1 MTSIVSLST
10 PLPKNKNNIPSFSS
24 SPTAIKISDG
34 SPCQIIRKDDIC
46 YLIKAD
52 NGKEEFVFEDE
63 IKIIESPS
71 QSSNIQ
77 SPASIS
83 DYNDNNDNNNNNN
96 TTNNKNSNNNNTNN
110 TTTNK

>member
-71 QSSNIQ
+71 QSSNLQ
-77 SPASIS
+77 SLMLGLAMKSLSFVIL
-83 DYNDNNDNNNNNN
+83 N
-96 TTNNKNSNNNNTNN
+96 TQICFLIHIPNII
-110 TTTNK
+110 

>member
-52 NGKEEFVFEDE
+52 NFLH
-63 IKIIESPS
+63 ILNYLI
-71 QSSNIQ
+71 
-77 SPASIS
+77 
-83 DYNDNNDNNNNNN
+83 
-96 TTNNKNSNNNNTNN
+96 
-110 TTTNK
+110 

>member
-1 MTSIVSLST
+1 MVCEMTSIVSLST

-52 NGKEEFVFEDE
+52 NGKEEFVFEE
-63 IKIIESPS
+63 EAFFLRYIINLNWS
-71 QSSNIQ
+71 
-77 SPASIS
+77 
-83 DYNDNNDNNNNNN
+83 
-96 TTNNKNSNNNNTNN
+96 
-110 TTTNK
+110 